1 MTKNKDWRSAD
12 PNSKREASRYQ
23 HPIPSREMI
32 LEFLGKHGVPV
43 DFSELADEL
52 GLSRHRDLQALGK
65 RLKAMSRDGQIIVN
79 RRQEYCLLQRI
90 PLITGTVIGHRDGF
104 GFVRPDTDGKD
115 IYLGAR
121 QMREVM
127 HGDHVAV
134 RIKGYDRRDR
144 PEGSLVEVLE
154 HRTAEVVGRFH
165 RESGV
170 SFVVPDNPRL
180 AQHLLVPPRQTA
192 RARPGQIVVAEI
204 DEYPSASSQ
213 AVGHIVEVLGEQDAP
228 GLETEIAIRAHDLPW
243 KWPRKVKGQAR
254 ELGST
259 VPATAKKGREDLRD
273 LPLVTIDGADAKDF
287 DDAVYCEKRGQG
299 WRVIVAIAD
308 VAYYVRPGTP
318 LDVEA
323 RLRGT
328 SVYFPNRVIPML
340 PEELSNG
347 LCSLNP
353 KVDRLCTACEM
364 HVSPEGKVT
373 RSRFLKGV
381 MKSAARLTYSQVY
394 SIISGKQSKIR
405 QKLQAVLPQIENLY
419 DVYRA
424 FAKARRHRGTVDLDI
439 PEIRFVFDAEQKIE
453 SIVEYRRNDAHR
465 LIEECMIA
473 ANVEAAQF
481 LKKNKL
487 PTLYRV
493 HDAPDP
499 DRAEELRV
507 FLATL
512 GISLPPVKK
521 LEARH
526 YSKILGQIAGRP
538 DEILIET
545 VLLRSM
551 AQAKYQ
557 PVNIGHFGLAL
568 PMYAHFTSPIRR
580 YPDLLVHRAIHHLLD
595 GGRAGNFDYG
605 QSDMEKLGRHT
616 SECERRADDAT
627 REAMDYLKCEYLLD
641 RIGEEF
647 DALVTGVT
655 DFGLFVQ
662 IPQMQIDGLVHVS
675 SLRSDYYHHDAAQ
688 HRLVGESTNHVY
700 RLTDNIRVRLT
711 NVDMENR
718 KIDFEP
724 ADARP
729 ASQQGKPSKPRK
741 RKRQP

>member
-1 MTKNKDWRSAD
+1 MAKNKDWRSAD
-12 PNSKREASRYQ
+12 PKAKREAGRYQ
-23 HPIPSREMI
+23 HPIPSRELI

-43 DFSELADEL
+43 NFSDLADEL
-52 GLSRHRDLQALGK
+52 GLSRHRDRQALGK
-65 RLKAMSRDGQIIVN
+65 RLKAMTRDGQIIVN
-79 RRQEYCLLQRI
+79 RRQEYCLLKRI

-104 GFVRPDTDGKD
+104 GFVRPDTEGED

-134 RIKGYDRRDR
+134 RIKSHDRRGR

-170 SFVVPDNPRL
+170 SFVVPDNTRL
-180 AQHLLVPPRQTA
+180 AQHVLISPRQTA
-192 RARPGQIVVAEI
+192 RARPGQIVVTEI

-213 AVGHIVEVLGEQDAP
+213 AVGHIVEVLGVQDDP
-228 GLETEIAIRAHDLPW
+228 GMETEIAIRAHDLPW
-243 KWPRKVKGQAR
+243 TWSRKVKEQAR

-259 VPATAKKGREDLRD
+259 VPPAAKTSREDLRD
-273 LPLVTIDGADAKDF
+273 LPLVTIDGADARDF

-308 VAYYVRPGTP
+308 VAHYVSPGTP

-328 SVYFPNRVIPML
+328 SVYFPTRVIPML

-364 HVSPEGKVT
+364 HVSPEGQVT

-381 MKSAARLTYSQVY
+381 MKSAARLTYGQVY
-394 SIISGKQSKIR
+394 SVISGKRPKIR
-405 QKLQAVLPQIENLY
+405 QKLQAVLPHIENLY
-419 DVYRA
+419 DVYQA
-424 FAKARRHRGTVDLDI
+424 FARARRQRGTVDLDI

-473 ANVEAAQF
+473 ANVEAARF
-481 LKKNKL
+481 LKKNRM

-493 HDAPDP
+493 HDTPDP

-521 LEARH
+521 LQARH

-551 AQAKYQ
+551 AQAAYQ
-557 PVNIGHFGLAL
+557 PENIGHFGLAL
-568 PMYAHFTSPIRR
+568 PMYTHFTSPIRR
-580 YPDLLVHRAIHHLLD
+580 YRDLLVHRAIHHLLD

-605 QSDMEKLGRHT
+605 HSDMEKLGRHT

-627 REAMDYLKCEYLLD
+627 RGAMDYLKCEYMLD

-675 SLRSDYYHHDAAQ
+675 SLQSDYYHHDSAH
-688 HRLVGESTNHVY
+688 HRLVGESTNHVF

-711 NVDMENR
+711 NVDMENK

-724 ADARP
+724 ADT
-729 ASQQGKPSKPRK
+729 GKGEKKKQSKK
-741 RKRQP
+741 RGHRRRQR